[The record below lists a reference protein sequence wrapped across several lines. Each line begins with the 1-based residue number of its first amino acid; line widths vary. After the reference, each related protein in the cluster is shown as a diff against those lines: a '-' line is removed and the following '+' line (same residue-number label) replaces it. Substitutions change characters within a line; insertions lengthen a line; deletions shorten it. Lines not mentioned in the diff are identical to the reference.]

1 MSYPITKVSHSLC
14 NPHGYW
20 PQNGYFKRSEMC
32 FIGNLKMNNYPM
44 QIMVDNDTAM
54 MVQSFVDSGVS
65 IDFDKLLKLM
75 AENSEAIEDFIQGIE
90 TGEPRFMFPVSDS
103 SMKRLIIEETNRY
116 SVSPEQYLKAAI
128 VILHADNILVT
139 DSKVVH

>member
-20 PQNGYFKRSEMC
+20 PQNGYFGRFKMC
-32 FIGNLKMNNYPM
+32 FYRILKMSNYEL
-44 QIMVDNDTAM
+44 QIFVDNDTALM
-54 MVQSFVDSGVS
+54 IQAFSDSGVS
-65 IDFDKLLKLM
+65 IDFDRLLKLM
-75 AENSEAIEDFIQGIE
+75 ADNAENISDFIQEIE
-90 TGEPRFMFPVSDS
+90 TGEPRFMFPVTDS
-103 SMKRLIIEETNRY
+103 NMKRLIIEETNKY

-139 DSKVVH
+139 DSVRVH